1 MPDMIYTPDTRS
13 DRSGQ
18 PPEMVSE
25 MTVRTKRPT
34 WWKGIIFALL
44 LGLVV
49 AGMVYAALF
58 LRSKEGP
65 KLVPTTTRAIS
76 VAVMTAQP
84 GGSFSLEEKFT
95 GLAQPRRTSQLGFSS
110 GGRIIAL
117 NADVGDRVARGRTLA
132 KLDTRGLNAQLGSSQ
147 AVIEEARAA
156 HALALSTVER
166 QRTLMERGH
175 VSQQR
180 VDEAEAQAN
189 TSLAR
194 IEAAK
199 ARAETLRIAI
209 DLARIKAPFTGVITK
224 RFVDEG
230 AIAGPG
236 TPVFEL
242 VETGHLEARIG
253 VPASVAA
260 KLKMGN
266 IYTLSTDVGDVE
278 AKLRSVTGVIERGQ
292 RTIATVFDI
301 IDNEKLPAGAIVRL
315 SIKRDVEE
323 DGVWVPVKAL
333 SAASR
338 GLWTVYVVRPDA
350 DGWVALSQPVEM
362 VHSEGDRAYVRGTLK
377 SGDRIITEGLQR
389 ITPGMSVVPRE
400 EVSADNSD
408 QG

>member
-1 MPDMIYTPDTRS
+1 MPDMIYTS
-13 DRSGQ
+13 DNRIDSSDHQ
-18 PPEMVSE
+18 QEIASE

-34 WWKGIIFALL
+34 WWKGIIFTLL

-58 LRSKEGP
+58 LRSEEGP
-65 KLVPTTTRAIS
+65 KLVPATSRAIS
-76 VAVMTAQP
+76 VSVMTLEP
-84 GGSFSLEEKFT
+84 GGSFNLEEKFT
-95 GLAQPRRTSQLGFSS
+95 GLAEARRSSQLGFAS

-117 NADVGDRVARGRTLA
+117 SADVGDRVAQGRTLA
-132 KLDTRGLNAQLGSSQ
+132 KLDTRGLNAELGSSQ

-166 QRTLMERGH
+166 QRILMERGH

-260 KLKMGN
+260 TLKTGN
-266 IYTLSTDVGDVE
+266 TYTLTTNAGDVE

-292 RTIATVFDI
+292 RTEAAIFDI
-301 IDNEKLPAGAIVRL
+301 LDNDSLPAGAIVRL
-315 SIKRDVEE
+315 SVERDVEE

-338 GLWTVYVVRPDA
+338 GLWTVYVVRPDEH
-350 DGWVALSQPVEM
+350 GWVALSQPVEM
-362 VHSEGDRAYVRGTLK
+362 VHSEGDKAYVRGTLK
-377 SGDRIITEGLQR
+377 SGDKIITEGLQR